1 LLLLHGHLLQ
11 VWLYFT
17 RNQQRKSKINMT
29 QNNINTIPKPG
40 PEHKHLDVFVGKWNT
55 GGMLLK

>member
-1 LLLLHGHLLQ
+1 
-11 VWLYFT
+11 
-17 RNQQRKSKINMT
+17 MT